1 MPELVQGGRLKI
13 YCVFTLAGS
22 SPAPTTQMNVV
33 TFSNVLEEHYIIP
46 WYERY
51 NIEFYDVIR
60 RRYIV
65 NNWWKLFTI
74 HLKDKKLL
82 KG

>member
-1 MPELVQGGRLKI
+1 
-13 YCVFTLAGS
+13 
-22 SPAPTTQMNVV
+22 MNVV
-33 TFSNVLEEHYIIP
+33 TFSNVLEEHYIVP

-51 NIEFYDVIR
+51 NIEFSDVIR

-74 HLKDKKLL
+74 HLKDKKRL